1 MILFNL
7 ILLSGY
13 CFNQTEPIEEIVDE
27 PIAGGIEETSE
38 NQWKYLKPTL
48 ETVEREMDSQ
58 LDSPFV
64 HRVGEVIKSKSQIVA
79 GIRFYID
86 FNFHQTN
93 CLKTETEKIKNLL
106 VECNELGDA
115 KKCYA
120 DIWSQPWL
128 ERNELLNFTC
138 MSQDQNVVDQQTL
151 SKI

>member
-1 MILFNL
+1 KLKSSTFLRRSIASESFSVFTHLILSISIKNILRSILSGIRIRNLSDLIRMRLNLIHLILILFNL

-64 HRVGEVIKSKSQIVA
+64 HRVGK
-79 GIRFYID
+79 
-86 FNFHQTN
+86 
-93 CLKTETEKIKNLL
+93 
-106 VECNELGDA
+106 
-115 KKCYA
+115 
-120 DIWSQPWL
+120 
-128 ERNELLNFTC
+128 LLNRNPRLLPVFV
-138 MSQDQNVVDQQTL
+138 SISISISIKLIV
-151 SKI
+151 